1 MATQVQI
8 RRGTTAQHSTFTGAA
23 GEITIDTDKKTVV
36 VHDGTTVSGKPLAPN
51 TAFDIANTAFGFAN
65 GVSTNAAA
73 AFGVANAAYNAS
85 NNNTGLQN
93 TNITISG
100 NVVSIG
106 TVSDS
111 KGDLRSTPIN
121 AQTASYVLTTGDNG
135 KTIST
140 NTGVTV
146 PNTVISSGQMFS
158 IFNNSASSITV
169 TSAGGITM
177 YLGGSSTTG
186 NRTLA
191 TYGVATIVCV
201 AANTFVITGAGLT

>member
-8 RRGTTAQHSTFTGAA
+8 RRGTTAQHSTFTGAV

-51 TAFDIANTAFGFAN
+51 TAFDIANTAFG
-65 GVSTNAAA
+65 T
-73 AFGVANAAYNAS
+73 ANAAYTAA
-85 NNNTGLQN
+85 NTGLQN